1 MNYDIES
8 ARSYYEE
15 MNKRFDI
22 ERDISIW
29 FQEFRC
35 CEYHLL
41 MLWLLCAL
49 PTVDEYEGMPF

>member
-15 MNKRFDI
+15 MNERFDI
-22 ERDISIW
+22 DRDISIW

-41 MLWLLCAL
+41 MLWLLC
-49 PTVDEYEGMPF
+49 TCKHNEYEGMPF